1 MWFYRFFLIG
11 FLYCYSI
18 AAVAQESNGCFA
30 EALAKENT
38 MRKEAFTKMY
48 VPGQK
53 ANNATIGTQQLYD
66 IESKTTVLVFWK
78 TDCPF
83 CKNLIAVLE
92 ETVQKESLNEVKIV
106 AVCLDTEIVTWQE
119 QSFVKMKHPSLIN
132 ICDGKGYFGEVASKY
147 HVYATPTMI
156 LLDEN
161 HCFKKLPKGIEE
173 LKKIL
178 KNEE

>member
-1 MWFYRFFLIG
+1 MLKVRLLLI
-11 FLYCYSI
+11 LVCVSI

-30 EALAKENT
+30 EALAKESAL
-38 MRKEAFTKMY
+38 RKEAFTKMY

-83 CKNLIAVLE
+83 CKNLITVIE

-106 AVCLDTEIVTWQE
+106 AVCLDTEIVTWQK
-119 QSFVKMKHPSLIN
+119 QLFVKMKHPSLIN
-132 ICDGKGYFGEVASKY
+132 ICDGKGYFGDVATRFN
-147 HVYATPTMI
+147 VYATPTMI
-156 LLDEN
+156 LLDQN
-161 HCFKKLPKGIEE
+161 HCFKKLPKNIEA
-173 LKKIL
+173 LNKIL
-178 KNEE
+178 KNED